1 MATKNKVLEKVFKC
15 TSKETGHHL
24 TQGRNYTSTLNVDKS
39 KMFDYN
45 YHNIVNDKGV
55 SHYIGDDD
63 LKKFFIDLEKLRHD
77 KLQELLK

>member
-1 MATKNKVLEKVFKC
+1 MEKVFKC
-15 TSKETGHHL
+15 TTKETGYFI
-24 TQGRNYTSTLNVDKS
+24 TQGINYTIKLNVDKS
-39 KMFDYN
+39 STFDHN

-63 LKKFFIDLEKLRHD
+63 LKKFFIDLEQLRHD